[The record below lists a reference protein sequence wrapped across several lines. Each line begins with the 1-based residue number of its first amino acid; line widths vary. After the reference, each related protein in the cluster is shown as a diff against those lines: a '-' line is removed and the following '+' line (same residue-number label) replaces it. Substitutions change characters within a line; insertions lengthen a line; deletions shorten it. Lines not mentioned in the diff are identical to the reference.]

1 MNIQSLAERILEVA
15 RAAAP
20 LVGLDDELEA
30 GLKLAQSI
38 ESLVTAVRGLGGS
51 IDETELAA
59 LRDRVNAHADK
70 TAASLGPA

>member
-1 MNIQSLAERILEVA
+1 MNFEAIAENILELA

-30 GLKLAQSI
+30 GLRLARSI
-38 ESLVTAVRGLGGS
+38 ESLVTAVKEIGVP
-51 IDETELAA
+51 IDDEGLAA

-70 TAASLGPA
+70 TAASLGPT